1 MQRVLLSKRN
11 DFLSFVRIHTDMK
24 KLVLFILCMPV
35 ACAMEQTGVL
45 SRFAL
50 LTHEKTHT
58 QFYPDVTTETEDK
71 QQQAASCF
79 KALLQLEF
87 HALVDC
93 PQQPRV
99 SFGDAKS
106 YCEWASMYKDLP
118 QAKEWFPV
126 DPAII
131 KRYTNSIMFA
141 TFYMYPSGSPQF
153 GPVPGQEQHMLDW
166 ACEKIWKDKE
176 ALDSVLGEQTK
187 DFKEIHSRFGQLM
200 AALRNFKTNPRRN
213 NFEG

>member
-1 MQRVLLSKRN
+1 
-11 DFLSFVRIHTDMK
+11 MK

-35 ACAMEQTGVL
+35 AHAMEQSGVL

-71 QQQAASCF
+71 QQQAARCF
-79 KALLQLEF
+79 KALLKLEF
-87 HALVDC
+87 HSPVNC

-99 SFGDAKS
+99 TFGDAKS
-106 YCEWASMYKDLP
+106 YCEWASMYKNLP
-118 QAKEWFPV
+118 QAKQLFPI

-141 TFYMYPSGSPQF
+141 VFYTYPSGSPYF
-153 GPVPGQEQHMLDW
+153 GPVPGQEQRILDW

-187 DFKEIHSRFGQLM
+187 DFTEIHSRFGQLIT
-200 AALRNFKTNPRRN
+200 ALRNFKTNPRRN
-213 NFEG
+213 NLEG